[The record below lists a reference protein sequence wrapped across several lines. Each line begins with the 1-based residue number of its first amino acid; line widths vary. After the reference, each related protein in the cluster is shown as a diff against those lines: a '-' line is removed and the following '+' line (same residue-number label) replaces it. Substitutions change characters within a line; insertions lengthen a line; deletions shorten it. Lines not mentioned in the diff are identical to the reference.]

1 MKDPTAS
8 EMREYLNRS
17 QFNIFEFDNFDI
29 ECAIYWFANDYH
41 SGQDSNLYS
50 ALSTSDYSPARN
62 EKGPTE
68 IAKFVY
74 DALVEE
80 FAQ

>member
-1 MKDPTAS
+1 MKDPTAN
-8 EMREYLNRS
+8 EMCEYLNRP

-50 ALSTSDYSPARN
+50 ALSTSDYSPTRN
-62 EKGPTE
+62 EKEPTE
-68 IAKFVY
+68 IAKFAY
-74 DALVEE
+74 DALVKE
-80 FAQ
+80 FA